1 MKIYPRRRSTVVVEF
16 KLAYTCIVDRCIVSS
31 WKYMEL
37 NGSSYI
43 IHIQTFHLMKSID
56 EDD

>member
-1 MKIYPRRRSTVVVEF
+1 MYI
-16 KLAYTCIVDRCIVSS
+16 DRCIVSS